1 MAQSYTQ
8 DPLPLSKTFFQ
19 TAFILILK
27 KSLESNV
34 GHWHTYFATKNQKKK
49 TKQNKQNGTFPK
61 PHNDVKSL

>member
-27 KSLESNV
+27 KSLESDV
-34 GHWHTYFATKNQKKK
+34 GHWHTYFATRKQKQNK
-49 TKQNKQNGTFPK
+49 TKQTKRNLSQT
-61 PHNDVKSL
+61 V